1 MQNILDTILKAKRKE
16 VDALRRRFGAGDAR
30 SRSAAAPPP
39 RDFFAA
45 AAGAPR
51 RAVNL
56 IAEVKKASPS
66 AGLIRADFD
75 PEAIAREYERAGAVA
90 VSVLTDERFFQGSLE
105 HLGAVRAAV
114 DLPVL
119 RKDFIID
126 PLQVYEARWTGAD
139 AVLLIAAALNPS
151 ALREL
156 LELANDLEMT
166 CLVEVHNAEELS
178 GVSPI
183 LREARGNLLGVNNR
197 NLTTFEVDIET
208 TVVLAGQAGGGLPLV
223 SESGIRTRSDVE
235 RLARAGAR
243 AVLVGETLMRCDSIG
258 AAVEQLMGPLR

>member
-16 VDALRRRFGAGDAR
+16 VNALRRRVGAADAR
-30 SRSAAAPPP
+30 PRSAAAPPP

-45 AAGAPR
+45 ATGTPR

-75 PEAIAREYERAGAVA
+75 PEAIAREYERAGADA
-90 VSVLTDERFFQGSLE
+90 ISVLTDEQFFQGGLE
-105 HLGAVRAAV
+105 HLSAVRAAV

-139 AVLLIAAALNPS
+139 AVLLIAAALSPS

-156 LELANDLEMT
+156 LELANDLEMA

-178 GVSPI
+178 AVLPI
-183 LREARGNLLGVNNR
+183 LREAPGNLLGINNR

-208 TVVLAGQAGGGLPLV
+208 TIGLAEQVGGGVPLV
-223 SESGIRTRSDVE
+223 SESGIKTRRGVD

-243 AVLVGETLMRCDSIG
+243 AVLVGETLMRCDNIA
-258 AAVEQLMGPLR
+258 AAVEQLLGPPR

>member
-16 VDALRRRFGAGDAR
+16 VKALHRRVGLADAR
-30 SRSAAAPPP
+30 IHAAGARPP

-45 AAGAPR
+45 AAGTPR

-75 PEAIAREYERAGAVA
+75 PEAIAREYELAGADA
-90 VSVLTDERFFQGSLE
+90 VSVLTDEQFFQGGLE
-105 HLGAVRAAV
+105 HLSAVRAAV

-126 PLQVYEARWTGAD
+126 PLQVYEARWAGAD
-139 AVLLIAAALNPS
+139 AVLLIAAALSPS

-156 LELANDLEMT
+156 LELANDLEMA

-178 GVSPI
+178 AVLPI
-183 LREARGNLLGVNNR
+183 LREAPGNLLGINNR

-208 TVVLAGQAGGGLPLV
+208 TVALAEQAGGGVPLV
-223 SESGIRTRSDVE
+223 SESGIRTRRDVD
-235 RLARAGAR
+235 RLAQAGAR
-243 AVLVGETLMRCDSIG
+243 AILVGETLMRSDNIA
-258 AAVEQLMGPLR
+258 AAVEQLLGPPR